1 MCYSAPISLAAFV
14 IGTIFSYLLYLE
26 NDISYK
32 IIGSFLAFVVLMQLI
47 EFLLWTHQFCDL
59 YNKSISFVGMIL
71 NYLQPFVLGLLLLYF
86 YKKMPELNKKIVI
99 GILVIYIIL
108 AILYMI
114 QFIFIQNKCSQK
126 KDNPYLLWNW
136 GQMKNYGAINTIY
149 LIALISIIYIGMP
162 DKFIALM
169 TIIIGGL
176 ALTMSYL
183 FYPRPFIGAIWCLFT
198 AFIPVILY
206 LYILAKKI
214 LV

>member
-1 MCYSAPISLAAFV
+1 MCYSAPVSLAAFI

-32 IIGSFLAFVVLMQLI
+32 IIGLFLAFVVLMQLI
-47 EFLLWTHQFCDL
+47 EFLLWTHQFCNL

-71 NYLQPFVLGLLLLYF
+71 NYLQPLAMGLLILYF
-86 YKKMPELNKKIVI
+86 YKKMPQLNKKIVI
-99 GILVIYIIL
+99 AILVIYTIL

-114 QFIFIQNKCSQK
+114 QFMFLKNKCSHK

-136 GQMKNYGAINTIY
+136 GQMKNSGWINTIY

-162 DKFIALM
+162 DKFTAIM
-169 TIIIGGL
+169 SIIIGGF
-176 ALTMSYL
+176 ALIMSYL

-206 LYILAKKI
+206 LYKKFI
-214 LV
+214 DIK